1 MHEGDVRDQIAQLED
16 RIETLTESIERC
28 RKIAVG
34 AKIAVAA
41 GAAWFALMLLWIL
54 PFDATAFVTAL
65 TAVLG
70 GVVLLGSNSTTWA
83 QTRNRPR
90 RGRDHAR
97 RFDRKH
103 RAARGRRG
111 RVDDS
116 LI

>member
-16 RIETLTESIERC
+16 CIETLTESIERC

-54 PFDATAFVTAL
+54 PFGATRFVPAM

-83 QTRNRPR
+83 QLETD
-90 RGRDHAR
+90 RGVAETM
-97 RFDRKH
+97 
-103 RAARGRRG
+103 RADLIGNIEL
-111 RVDDS
+111 RVVGDDAPT
-116 LI
+116 IH